1 MAISRQLIAPHK
13 GKPVGQAD
21 SRIFRSA
28 RKDKMTSTNIRVRS
42 ALATDAEVIAGIYNH
57 YIQNTVITFEEE
69 RVSA

>member
-1 MAISRQLIAPHK
+1 
-13 GKPVGQAD
+13 
-21 SRIFRSA
+21 
-28 RKDKMTSTNIRVRS
+28 MTPTNIRVRS